1 MKILYCATVRSH
13 IGQFHVPVINAL
25 KAAGHEVHAAYH
37 DNSAD
42 KPGLDLSMLDKVFE
56 VPFERSPY
64 SPQNRMAY
72 KILKKIIDE
81 GNYDIIHCHTPVG
94 GVITRLAARDAR
106 KHGTKVFY
114 TAHGFHFYKGAP
126 KKYWAMFYPVEKLL
140 AKDTDVLITINQE
153 DYDLARKHFKAG
165 KVVKVNGV
173 GVDLSKFH
181 VASEAE
187 KQAARRAL
195 GLKPEQF
202 VMLCAADLSY
212 RKNQPMIFRAMA
224 RIKDVCPNM
233 VALMPGQP
241 ILKEEYEQLCRQLG
255 ISEMVQLMGYRRDI
269 DKLLAACDCVISS
282 SRQEGLPMN
291 LIEAAASGRYII
303 ATDVRGNADV
313 VRQSG
318 YGALVELNDDEA
330 MAEEIRK
337 AIYSL
342 PERNSTR
349 SIQDYDENNIVRRIL
364 DLYGEPI
371 QEGLCKND

>member
-1 MKILYCATVRSH
+1 MKILYCSTVRSH

-25 KAAGHEVHAAYH
+25 KEAGCEVHAAYH

-64 SPQNRMAY
+64 SPQNIKAC

-81 GNYDIIHCHTPVG
+81 GDYDIIHCHTPVG
-94 GVITRLAARDAR
+94 GVMTRIAAKDAR
-106 KHGTKVFY
+106 KRGTKVFY

-126 KKYWAMFYPVEKLL
+126 KKYWAMFYPVEKAL

-153 DYDLARKHFKAG
+153 DYDIASKHFKAG

-181 VASEAE
+181 VATPEE
-187 KQAARRAL
+187 KQAAREAL
-195 GLKPEQF
+195 GIKPEQF
-202 VMLCAADLSY
+202 VMLCAADLSV

-224 RIKDVCPNM
+224 RIKDECPNM
-233 VALMPGQP
+233 VALLPGQP
-241 ILKEEYEQLCRQLG
+241 ILKDEYEKLCRELG
-255 ISEMVQLMGYRRDI
+255 ISDMVQLMGYRRDI
-269 DKLLAACDCVISS
+269 DKLLAASDCVISS

-313 VRQSG
+313 VKQSG
-318 YGALVELNDDEA
+318 FGALVKLNDDEA
-330 MAEEIRK
+330 MAREIQK
-337 AIYSL
+337 AMAVDLTPDLKKVQIFD
-342 PERNSTR
+342 ETEITR
-349 SIQDYDENNIVRRIL
+349 EVL
-364 DLYGEPI
+364 GLYFG
-371 QEGLCKND
+371 NA

>member
-1 MKILYCATVRSH
+1 MKILYCSTVRSH

-42 KPGLDLSMLDKVFE
+42 KPGLDLSMLDEVFE
-56 VPFERSPY
+56 VPFERNPY
-64 SPQNRMAY
+64 SLQNIKAC

-94 GVITRLAARDAR
+94 GVITRIAARDAR
-106 KHGTKVFY
+106 KRGTKVFY

-126 KKYWAMFYPVEKLL
+126 KKFWAMFYPVEKAL
-140 AKDTDVLITINQE
+140 AKETDVLITINQE
-153 DYDLARKHFKAG
+153 DYELAKKHFKAG
-165 KVVKVNGV
+165 KIVKINGV

-181 VASEAE
+181 VATEEE
-187 KQAARRAL
+187 KRAAREAL

-202 VMLCAADLSY
+202 VILCAADLSC

-224 RIKDVCPNM
+224 RIMDECPNLI
-233 VALMPGQP
+233 VLMPGQP
-241 ILKEEYEQLCRQLG
+241 ILKEEYEKLCAELG
-255 ISEMVQLMGYRRDI
+255 ITDMVQLMGYRRDI

-313 VRQSG
+313 VRQCG
-318 YGALVELNDDEA
+318 FGTLVKLNDDEA
-330 MAEEIRK
+330 MAKEIRK
-337 AIYSL
+337 VSAISSV
-342 PERNSTR
+342 PNPDNIR
-349 SIQDYDENNIVRRIL
+349 IYDERETVTTIL
-364 DLYGEPI
+364 SLYRV
-371 QEGLCKND
+371 

>member
-1 MKILYCATVRSH
+1 MKEMDDLMRILYIATVRSH

-64 SPQNRMAY
+64 SPQNVKAC

-94 GVITRLAARDAR
+94 GVMTRIAAKDAR
-106 KHGTKVFY
+106 KRGTKVFY

-126 KKYWAMFYPVEKLL
+126 KKYWAMFYPVEKAL
-140 AKDTDVLITINQE
+140 AKETDVLITINQE
-153 DYDLARKHFKAG
+153 DYDLANKHFKAR

-181 VASEAE
+181 VATAEE
-187 KQAARRAL
+187 KQSAREVL
-195 GLKPEQF
+195 GIHPEQF
-202 VMLCAADLSY
+202 VMLCAADLSV

-224 RIKDVCPNM
+224 RIKDECPNM
-233 VALMPGQP
+233 VALLPGQP
-241 ILKEEYEQLCRQLG
+241 ILKDEYEKLCAELG
-255 ISEMVQLMGYRRDI
+255 ISNMVQLMGYRRDI

-313 VRQSG
+313 VKQSG
-318 YGALVELNDDEA
+318 FGALVKLNDDEA
-330 MAEEIRK
+330 MAREIRK
-337 AIYSL
+337 AMADQGQYDLSQI
-342 PERNSTR
+342 R
-349 SIQDYDENNIVRRIL
+349 IFDENEIVKEVMH
-364 DLYGEPI
+364 LYG
-371 QEGLCKND
+371 QA